1 MVALN
6 FVVKS
11 IVKLGRLFQSVIDF
25 LVLRTRKSEGYISFS
40 QETFELHAQ
49 KCIPNYKKNGA
60 DHKRTIPHHL
70 GRYLSNN
77 DTSVRDGAVIDIEQS
92 SSQFD
97 QLRILC
103 HYKSCKWM

>member
-6 FVVKS
+6 FAVKS

-25 LVLRTRKSEGYISFS
+25 LVLRTRKSEGCISFS

-77 DTSVRDGAVIDIEQS
+77 GAVIDIEQS

>member
-6 FVVKS
+6 FAVKS

-25 LVLRTRKSEGYISFS
+25 LVLRTWKSEGYISFS

-77 DTSVRDGAVIDIEQS
+77 GAVIDIEQS

>member
-6 FVVKS
+6 FAVKS

-40 QETFELHAQ
+40 QQTFELRAQ
-49 KCIPNYKKNGA
+49 KSIPNYKKNGA
-60 DHKRTIPHHL
+60 DHKKTIPHHL

-77 DTSVRDGAVIDIEQS
+77 GAVIDIEFFAVRPVADFVS
-92 SSQFD
+92 
-97 QLRILC
+97 L
-103 HYKSCKWM
+103 

>member
-6 FVVKS
+6 FAVKS

-77 DTSVRDGAVIDIEQS
+77 GAVIDIEQS
-92 SSQFD
+92 SSQLD

-103 HYKSCKWM
+103 HYKSCK

>member
-6 FVVKS
+6 FAVKS

-77 DTSVRDGAVIDIEQS
+77 GAVIDNEQS

>member
-6 FVVKS
+6 FAVKS

-40 QETFELHAQ
+40 QESFELHAQ

-77 DTSVRDGAVIDIEQS
+77 GAVIDIEQS

>member
-6 FVVKS
+6 FAVKS

-77 DTSVRDGAVIDIEQS
+77 GAVIDTEQS

>member
-6 FVVKS
+6 FAVKS

-25 LVLRTRKSEGYISFS
+25 LVLRTGKSEGYISFS

-77 DTSVRDGAVIDIEQS
+77 GAVIGIEQS

-103 HYKSCKWM
+103 HYKSCK

>member
-6 FVVKS
+6 FAVKS

-77 DTSVRDGAVIDIEQS
+77 GAVIDIEQS
-92 SSQFD
+92 SSRFD

>member
-6 FVVKS
+6 FAVKS

-77 DTSVRDGAVIDIEQS
+77 GAVIDIEQS
-92 SSQFD
+92 SS

>member
-6 FVVKS
+6 FAVKS

-25 LVLRTRKSEGYISFS
+25 LVLRTRKSEGYISFL

-77 DTSVRDGAVIDIEQS
+77 GAVIDIEQS

>member
-6 FVVKS
+6 FAVKS
-11 IVKLGRLFQSVIDF
+11 IVKLGRLFQSEIDF

-77 DTSVRDGAVIDIEQS
+77 GAVIDIEQS

-97 QLRILC
+97 QVRILC

>member
-6 FVVKS
+6 FAVKS

-70 GRYLSNN
+70 RRYLSNN
-77 DTSVRDGAVIDIEQS
+77 GAVIDIEQS

>member
-6 FVVKS
+6 FAVKS

-60 DHKRTIPHHL
+60 DHKRIIPHHL

-77 DTSVRDGAVIDIEQS
+77 GAVIDIEQS

>member
-6 FVVKS
+6 FAVKS

-77 DTSVRDGAVIDIEQS
+77 GAVIDIEQS

-97 QLRILC
+97 KLRILC

>member
-6 FVVKS
+6 FAVKS

-25 LVLRTRKSEGYISFS
+25 LVLQTRKSEGYISFS

-77 DTSVRDGAVIDIEQS
+77 GAVIDIEQS